1 MLFLVGAPGGINRV
15 REKASQCGSA
25 SFEMRSGGA
34 LLRMRSVISKA
45 YLTLRRPEEPSRR
58 MLIRESRIF
67 PQPVNRLGVITGR
80 GRGDAGT
87 IGHPW
92 TLASTA
98 RRSSGPDH
106 ATRLPQQVSRVLR
119 RAHLV
124 AATGRVGWSD
134 RAEGAGRQGDGTNAT
149 SRRERGSQATVSSAT
164 RTFPFVSG
172 LSRTAARKTATP
184 TTVVTRMGP
193 ARVI

>member
-1 MLFLVGAPGGINRV
+1 MLARLVILGLSLLLPVAAAGPTMRRGSPNRCHV
-15 REKASQCGSA
+15 
-25 SFEMRSGGA
+25 
-34 LLRMRSVISKA
+34 
-45 YLTLRRPEEPSRR
+45 Y
-58 MLIRESRIF
+58 
-67 PQPVNRLGVITGR
+67 
-80 GRGDAGT
+80 
-87 IGHPW
+87 
-92 TLASTA
+92 
-98 RRSSGPDH
+98 
-106 ATRLPQQVSRVLR
+106 LR

-164 RTFPFVSG
+164 RTFPFVSR